1 MSCNV
6 LTDEQ
11 LPLNGIWRFPLK
23 RVVPS
28 EAGAGFKVSFCN
40 AVWWGW
46 PYFQSD
52 AAAFPKFNTVLATSA
67 EDTKN
72 VLGVES
78 VIGSHRGKMWPFW
91 VIRN

>member
-1 MSCNV
+1 M
-6 LTDEQ
+6 
-11 LPLNGIWRFPLK
+11 
-23 RVVPS
+23 VPS

-40 AVWWGW
+40 KVWWVW

-52 AAAFPKFNTVLATSA
+52 AAAYPKFNTVLATSA

-78 VIGSHRGKMWPFW
+78 AIGSHRGKMWLFW
-91 VIRN
+91 VIGN